1 MLQTVMHQ
9 QLLMIAARRS
19 DEELLA
25 RMEAHS
31 AHSREVTVELIADLI
46 QVARRGLHRSQGPGK
61 LFGYLTRVLRFSDA
75 AAWNRI
81 QAARAV
87 RRFPEILDQLADG
100 TINLTTIRLL
110 NPHLTK
116 DNWRSLMDEAAG
128 KGTRE
133 IKKIVARLAPKPDV
147 ATTIR
152 KLPTP
157 TALMVGEDQP
167 SPGDLLLG
175 APLVTASLGPAS
187 SAPTVT
193 PQPESRRPIVEPLAP
208 ERYRLQMTMD
218 EQAHDDLR
226 WLQDA
231 LRRETPN
238 GDAAV
243 IVARAL
249 RELRQRIEKRAFAAT
264 REPHASR
271 GTRPGSRDIAAAVQ
285 RAVWQR
291 DEGRCAF
298 VAANRMRCGQR
309 SYLEYHHVDPHVG
322 GGPATVE
329 NISLR
334 CRDHNV
340 YESELLFGRYQP
352 RREDWVSFEAAETCS
367 ETSPARERTVF
378 SSWERPSRGQ
388 PDPAVAPLNRTSA
401 R

>member
-1 MLQTVMHQ
+1 MHQ
-9 QLLMIAARRS
+9 QLLMIAALRS

-31 AHSREVTVELIADLI
+31 NHSREVTVELIADLI
-46 QVARRGLHRSQGPGK
+46 QVARRGLHRSQGTGK

-116 DNWRSLMDEAAG
+116 ENHRSLMEEAAG
-128 KGTRE
+128 KRTRE

-157 TALMVGEDQP
+157 FEPVSGEDQP
-167 SPGDLLLG
+167 SPGAG
-175 APLVTASLGPAS
+175 EAATTAVA
-187 SAPTVT
+187 

-231 LRRETPN
+231 LRRETPD

-249 RELRQRIEKRAFAAT
+249 RELRQRVEKKAISAT
-264 REPHASR
+264 PAPRASR
-271 GTRPGSRDIAAAVQ
+271 GTRPGTRDIAAAVP
-285 RAVWQR
+285 RTVWER
-291 DEGRCAF
+291 DRGMCAF
-298 VAANRMRCGQR
+298 VAANGTRCGGR

-340 YESELLFGRYQP
+340 YESEVLFGRYQP
-352 RREDWVSFEAAETCS
+352 RREEWISFEAADTCS
-367 ETSPARERTVF
+367 GTSLFTRST
-378 SSWERPSRGQ
+378 
-388 PDPAVAPLNRTSA
+388 
-401 R
+401 